1 MQLEAFCFLATRDDG
16 VRESSAS
23 TAVPVLVQWHL
34 VEQDSKVSM
43 ATMEAATTMYYKY
56 ITANTKKEENMIQS
70 HNRSGGSRW
79 GAWLSLSPILEKKK
93 EERKKSQQGKRYSQI
108 NIVSTLQ
115 LRL

>member
-1 MQLEAFCFLATRDDG
+1 MKSFYEARVIGVAILDENYTMQLEAFCFLATRDDG

-70 HNRSGGSRW
+70 HNRSGGSR
-79 GAWLSLSPILEKKK
+79 
-93 EERKKSQQGKRYSQI
+93 
-108 NIVSTLQ
+108 
-115 LRL
+115 

>member
-1 MQLEAFCFLATRDDG
+1 
-16 VRESSAS
+16 
-23 TAVPVLVQWHL
+23 
-34 VEQDSKVSM
+34 M

-79 GAWLSLSPILEKKK
+79 GAWLPLSPILEKKK

-108 NIVSTLQ
+108 NISSTLQ
-115 LRL
+115 LSL